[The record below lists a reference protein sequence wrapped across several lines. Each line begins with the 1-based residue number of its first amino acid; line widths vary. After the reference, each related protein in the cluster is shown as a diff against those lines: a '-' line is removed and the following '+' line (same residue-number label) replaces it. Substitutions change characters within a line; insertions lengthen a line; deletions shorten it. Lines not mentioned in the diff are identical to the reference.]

1 MAVKIGQP
9 AKQKKG
15 PKVEFTPE
23 HQRDFDGM
31 MEKCYQGLHKPMVVK
46 VGEFRD
52 KIWYICQDCLD
63 AYMKDHPELKP
74 LIVAF
79 RR

>member
-1 MAVKIGQP
+1 MYPNLDEVTYMAVKIGQP

-52 KIWYICQDCLD
+52 KIWYICCLL
-63 AYMKDHPELKP
+63 YTSSEPTRP
-74 LIVAF
+74 Y
-79 RR
+79 